1 MRRSSALALLF
12 AATLAV
18 SGPAAAQSDGLQ
30 IEQVSDEDYPTMELT
45 VTVPTQLADVALP
58 PDAFAIS
65 ENGEPR
71 GRPSLGRSTAVAE
84 PAAPRTVLAI
94 DTSGS
99 MRGAPIQRALA
110 AAADFVRSLR
120 PGSEV
125 AVVAFGDRPSVITDF
140 SSDVGALLDSIAS
153 IEVDPTAETALRDG
167 VRRANRLLAR
177 GPDDVP
183 RSIVVLSDGEDTVS
197 TSSLEDTVADL
208 ERTGAT
214 TWAVALEGTA
224 SDPEALEALAGSPE
238 RVLSAANADEL
249 QAIYVALAS
258 DVSRQYLLRYD
269 SESTGETTIT
279 VDVDYGPVTASNAI
293 ETVIDGT
300 LAREPVEPVRIASP
314 DPFTVT
320 VPLLGTD
327 TAYRLGL
334 ASLLAAAL
342 LLTWVIVIRPPPR
355 HDTRERLLTASAAQQ
370 ERGLSVVAAWVT
382 DQADRQLRGRQL
394 GGAIDRALENA
405 GLNMRTGELVVGVL
419 SIMMVAYAIGLT
431 LAGPLLG
438 VVLALLVPVGTRL
451 FLSVRRE
458 KRQAAFAEQFI
469 DVLQL
474 LAGSLRAGYGLLQGI
489 DSVSRDA
496 QEPAAGEFRRI
507 LIEHRLGRDMTD
519 AMNNCAAR
527 MGNKDFAW
535 VVQAISI
542 HREVGGDLARILD
555 NIVGTVR
562 ERGAVQRQVRALS
575 AEGRMSSVVLTALP
589 FVTLLAISAVS
600 PGYIGELTSRP
611 VGWALL
617 GIAGTMLLIGTVI
630 IRRMVKIQY

>member
-1 MRRSSALALLF
+1 MTTAALAV
-12 AATLAV
+12 A
-18 SGPAAAQSDGLQ
+18 GPVVAQTDGLQ
-30 IEQVSDEDYPTMELT
+30 IEQVSDEDYPAMELT
-45 VTVPTQLADVALP
+45 VTVPAQLADVALP
-58 PDAFAIS
+58 PDAFEIS

-71 GRPSLGRSTAVAE
+71 GRPSLGRSGAVAE

-99 MRGAPIQRALA
+99 MRGPPIQRALA

-140 SSDVGALLDSIAS
+140 TSDVGVLLDSIAS
-153 IEVDPTAETALRDG
+153 IEVDPAAETALYDG
-167 VRRANRLLAR
+167 VQRANRLLAR

-183 RSIVVLSDGEDTVS
+183 RSIVVLSDGGDTV
-197 TSSLEDTVADL
+197 TPGALDTTVADL
-208 ERTGAT
+208 ETGGAT
-214 TWAVALEGTA
+214 VWTVQLQSGE
-224 SDPEALEALAGSPE
+224 SNPEALAALAGSPD

-249 QAIYVALAS
+249 QTIYVALAS

-269 SESTGETTIT
+269 SDSSGKTTIT
-279 VDVDYGPVTASNAI
+279 VDVDYGVVTASNSVEA
-293 ETVIDGT
+293 VIDGT
-300 LAREPVEPVRIASP
+300 VTQKPAEPVRIASP

-320 VPLLGTD
+320 VPLLGTSP
-327 TAYRLGL
+327 AYRLGL
-334 ASLLAAAL
+334 VSLLAAAL
-342 LLTWVIVIRPPPR
+342 LLTWVIVSRPPTSS
-355 HDTRERLLTASAAQQ
+355 TRERLLISSATQQ
-370 ERGLSVVAAWVT
+370 ERGLTVIASWVT
-382 DQADRQLRGRQL
+382 EQADRRLRERQL
-394 GGAIDRALENA
+394 GEAIDRALENA
-405 GLNMRTGELVVGVL
+405 GLNVRTGELVVGVL

-431 LAGPLLG
+431 LAGPLMG
-438 VVLALLVPVGTRL
+438 VALALLVPIGTRL
-451 FLSVRRE
+451 LLSIRRE

-507 LIEHRLGRDMTD
+507 LIEHRLGRDMTE
-519 AMNNCAAR
+519 AMNNCAMR

-542 HREVGGDLARILD
+542 HREVGGDLARVLD

-589 FVTLLAISAVS
+589 FVTLFAISAVS

-611 VGWALL
+611 VGWALV
-617 GIAGTMLLIGTVI
+617 GIAGTMLLIGTLI